1 MGAIT
6 TTTATT
12 ELVNAI
18 AIMTMPTATILSALH
33 SNTNFRLYILRNI
46 YSKGISIK
54 EIYSFRKGKKESV
67 KQMLVT
73 KVNISVLR
81 IKMEKKMNICF
92 IIGKIVEDIKF
103 DFMLNRIHN
112 SIVQFKIKDERKNNI
127 KIVGYD
133 KIADYCYKN
142 LKKNDTVIIE
152 GKIGNLK
159 NSMVI
164 MIINCIK
171 L

>member
-103 DFMLNRIHN
+103 DFM
-112 SIVQFKIKDERKNNI
+112 
-127 KIVGYD
+127 
-133 KIADYCYKN
+133 
-142 LKKNDTVIIE
+142 
-152 GKIGNLK
+152 
-159 NSMVI
+159 
-164 MIINCIK
+164 
-171 L
+171 